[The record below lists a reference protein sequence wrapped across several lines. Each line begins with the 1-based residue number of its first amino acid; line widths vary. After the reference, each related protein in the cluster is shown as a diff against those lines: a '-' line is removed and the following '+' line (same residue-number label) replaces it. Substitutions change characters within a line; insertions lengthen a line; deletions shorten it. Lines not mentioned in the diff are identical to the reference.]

1 MVLVPVTGIPG
12 VCWLSQ
18 TREKSIFLP
27 FIAAI
32 LIAAWKL
39 LVCQFLLRNNQRGDS
54 PLHLKLIDFQS
65 IQAYLMTQEASHS
78 IQITEHS
85 MLHFLDTNSNLQ
97 ATYYHC

>member
-78 IQITEHS
+78 TRVAEHS
-85 MLHFLDTNSNLQ
+85 MSHFPAINSSLQ
-97 ATYYHC
+97 ATYHRC